1 MSHFTKVKT
10 KIKCL
15 VTLQRV
21 IEAMGFSV
29 KENVKQCRGYQGE
42 LTDCDM
48 VIDTKSSYDIGVVK
62 SVDGYELIGDWD
74 MLQVRAGVEQDEFVC
89 DVDKKYAYYRVMDE
103 VKKQGYEVIEDSE
116 NAEQVL
122 TVKVRRWS

>member
-1 MSHFTKVKT
+1 MSHFTKLKT

-21 IEAMGFSV
+21 IEAMGFSI

-42 LTDCDM
+42 LTEAEM

-62 SVDGYELIGDWD
+62 TVDGYELVGDWD
-74 MLQVRAGVEQDEFVC
+74 MLQVRAGIEQEDFVSELN
-89 DVDKKYAYYRVMDE
+89 KKYAYYRIMDE
-103 VKKQGYEVIEDSE
+103 VAKQGYDVIE
-116 NAEQVL
+116 EQEDEKQVM
-122 TVKVRRWS
+122 TVKVRRWR